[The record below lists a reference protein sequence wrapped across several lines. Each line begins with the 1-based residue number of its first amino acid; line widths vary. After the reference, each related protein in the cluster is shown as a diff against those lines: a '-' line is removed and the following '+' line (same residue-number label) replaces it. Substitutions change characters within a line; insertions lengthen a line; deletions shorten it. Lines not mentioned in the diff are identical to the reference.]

1 MLIIDTHIHLWESNT
16 APPHHR
22 SRPMGA
28 DELVRAMDEAGIDRV
43 VNCPAIW
50 DRRANE
56 VAAEA
61 ALRYPDRIGTMGWF
75 DLAEHGDGRMLSRW
89 KDQPGMLGLRFVVA
103 MPEHVDWFR
112 KGRLDWI
119 WEAAQEYGIPVGLTV
134 PLALDH
140 VQVLGQR
147 FPDLKI
153 VIDHMGLGPFGK
165 VPEVFDGRATLL
177 QLAELPNLAV
187 KVTAAPAYATDAF
200 PFASVHPYV
209 REIVE
214 AFGAKRSFWGTDI
227 TRMAC
232 SWSECK
238 TMFTEHLPWLTGD
251 ALEDVMGR
259 AFCRWAGWAE

>member
-1 MLIIDTHIHLWESNT
+1 
-16 APPHHR
+16 
-22 SRPMGA
+22 
-28 DELVRAMDEAGIDRV
+28 
-43 VNCPAIW
+43 
-50 DRRANE
+50 
-56 VAAEA
+56 
-61 ALRYPDRIGTMGWF
+61 
-75 DLAEHGDGRMLSRW
+75 
-89 KDQPGMLGLRFVVA
+89 MLGLRFVVA

-134 PLALDH
+134 PHALDH
-140 VQVLGQR
+140 VHVLAQR
-147 FPDLKI
+147 MPDLKI

-187 KVTAAPAYATDAF
+187 KVTAAPAYATDSY

-214 AFGAKRSFWGTDI
+214 AFGATRSFWGTDI
-227 TRMAC
+227 TRMTC
-232 SWSECK
+232 SWNECK
-238 TMFTEHLPWLTGD
+238 TMFTDHLPWLTDD

-259 AFCRWAGWAE
+259 AFCRWVGWVE